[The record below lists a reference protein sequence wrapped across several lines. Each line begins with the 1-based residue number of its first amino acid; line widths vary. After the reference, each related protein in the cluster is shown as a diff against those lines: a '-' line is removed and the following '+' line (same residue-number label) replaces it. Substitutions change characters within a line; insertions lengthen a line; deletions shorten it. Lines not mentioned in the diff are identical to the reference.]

1 MLMPFERLAVLEEKV
16 RCMETTLKE
25 MSTEVHEIHDLLMKA
40 KGARW
45 MVAAA
50 ASLAGFCS
58 GVVAV
63 AATIVSK
70 ITAH

>member
-1 MLMPFERLAVLEEKV
+1 
-16 RCMETTLKE
+16 

-50 ASLAGFCS
+50 ASIVGFFS
-58 GVVAV
+58 GVAAV
-63 AATIVSK
+63 TATIVSK
-70 ITAH
+70 LATH

>member
-1 MLMPFERLAVLEEKV
+1 MPFERLAVLEEKV
-16 RCMETTLKE
+16 RSMEATLKD

-50 ASLAGFCS
+50 ASIVGFVS
-58 GVVAV
+58 GVAAV
-63 AATIVSK
+63 TATIVSK
-70 ITAH
+70 LATH

>member
-1 MLMPFERLAVLEEKV
+1 MPFERLAVLEEKV
-16 RCMETTLKE
+16 HSMEAMPKE

-45 MVAAA
+45 TIAAA
-50 ASLAGFCS
+50 ASIAGFFS

-70 ITAH
+70 LTAN